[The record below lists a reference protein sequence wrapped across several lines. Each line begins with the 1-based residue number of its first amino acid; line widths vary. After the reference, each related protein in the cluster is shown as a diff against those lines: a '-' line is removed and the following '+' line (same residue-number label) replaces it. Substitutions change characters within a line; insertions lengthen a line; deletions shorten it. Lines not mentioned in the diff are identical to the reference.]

1 MKFYITSVTIRNL
14 DRFGVYCLKQGKLYE
29 KNWDLSSFFAH
40 LSKTSPCSLNSNIKL
55 TSLPI
60 PNVIIITKNNI
71 DHRGEIGNLVTTS
84 GYTTKAKPAPKNYI
98 KLHHHDNKL
107 CVCLK

>member
-1 MKFYITSVTIRNL
+1 
-14 DRFGVYCLKQGKLYE
+14 
-29 KNWDLSSFFAH
+29 
-40 LSKTSPCSLNSNIKL
+40 LNSNIKL

-84 GYTTKAKPAPKNYI
+84 GYTTKAKPECKSFKTNNCCFYPEFQFLALLAKGQVSYLYHLMHI
-98 KLHHHDNKL
+98 
-107 CVCLK
+107 V

>member
-1 MKFYITSVTIRNL
+1 MWK
-14 DRFGVYCLKQGKLYE
+14 KLMRLNKYFNH
-29 KNWDLSSFFAH
+29 KYFAVFA
-40 LSKTSPCSLNSNIKL
+40 PCSLNSNIKL

-107 CVCLK
+107 CVCLKWRNL